1 MADILYK
8 NTIWIWHAM
17 SARAAQQIGNIVFP
31 FERIPMDK
39 VISFL
44 KTLNGLLL
52 LEGLLRR
59 KIDRFFNSEIRQ
71 VKKLQRIAYW
81 VLRENSF
88 FPSKFPAQIEG
99 NLIPLQTE
107 NRYSADLRLR
117 SAAIATVSVKRIVMK
132 FSSENKN
139 QIFNWNE
146 RSSISLHVLMQ
157 SVLHVL
163 FAKFRKVV

>member
-1 MADILYK
+1 
-8 NTIWIWHAM
+8 M

-71 VKKLQRIAYW
+71 VKKLQRIAY
-81 VLRENSF
+81 
-88 FPSKFPAQIEG
+88 
-99 NLIPLQTE
+99 
-107 NRYSADLRLR
+107 
-117 SAAIATVSVKRIVMK
+117 
-132 FSSENKN
+132 
-139 QIFNWNE
+139 
-146 RSSISLHVLMQ
+146 
-157 SVLHVL
+157 
-163 FAKFRKVV
+163 